1 MSGAA
6 STSDDAAEMMQR
18 LMGFS
23 SFKSTKDTKV
33 PGNEANW
40 GVASPAKEAES
51 RKAEGGSAGGND
63 DGGKGKT
70 GTTPGRNRRS
80 VEELE
85 KELKRILGVS
95 GPEK

>member
-1 MSGAA
+1 LTEESV
-6 STSDDAAEMMQR
+6 DYYY
-18 LMGFS
+18 
-23 SFKSTKDTKV
+23 
-33 PGNEANW
+33 EANW

-63 DGGKGKT
+63 GGGKGKADAA
-70 GTTPGRNRRS
+70 PGGDGRP

-95 GPEK
+95 GAEK